1 MLRWVCLCLCCGMQ
15 FEGVSKE
22 AKSVESALTQL
33 RQDTDKKVQQALAAI
48 HKPVRPHT
56 FPQKEEKPQYR
67 HR

>member
-1 MLRWVCLCLCCGMQ
+1 MQ
-15 FEGVSKE
+15 FEGVTKE

-48 HKPVRPHT
+48 QKPVRPHR
-56 FPQKEEKPQYR
+56 FLQKEEEPQYR